1 MGLPQFAEIL
11 RCPETRQKLSVAP
24 AELLQWM
31 RDEQAA
37 GRLFYKSGKY
47 VTDPVTAGLVREDG
61 RMFYPVIND
70 IPVMLKDEAILLLK

>member
-1 MGLPQFAEIL
+1 MALSEFAEQL
-11 RCPETRQKLSVAP
+11 RCPETRQKLSIAP
-24 AELLQWM
+24 PELLQWM

-47 VTDPVTAGLVREDG
+47 VTDPVKAGLVREDG

-70 IPVMLKDEAILLLK
+70 IPVMLRDEAILLLK